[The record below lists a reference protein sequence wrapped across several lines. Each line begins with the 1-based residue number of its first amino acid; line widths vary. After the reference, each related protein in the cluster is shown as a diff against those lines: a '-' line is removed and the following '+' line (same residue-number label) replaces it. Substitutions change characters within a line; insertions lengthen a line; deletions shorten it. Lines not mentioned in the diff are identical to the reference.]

1 MRAEAAGEEPVAV
14 GDLHDVVLRDSVH
27 RHAARDAVRPD
38 RDVLGR
44 LGYADGLSGRARRAV
59 EAVDLRHGRRSEPKR
74 VLVAQVRLLHER
86 ELREV
91 RERHE
96 VARLDALF
104 VAAAAEERDVLVF
117 VGDEVLQFRELQLA
131 QLVYGHEVGL

>member
-1 MRAEAAGEEPVAV
+1 MPYIAMQRATPSVQIATSSAVCGMHMGLPVVPDEQWKRFISDMGAAVSP
-14 GDLHDVVLRDSVH
+14 S
-27 RHAARDAVRPD
+27 
-38 RDVLGR
+38 
-44 LGYADGLSGRARRAV
+44 GYSS
-59 EAVDLRHGRRSEPKR
+59 RRS
-74 VLVAQVRLLHER
+74 VAQVRLLHER

-96 VARLDALF
+96 VARLHSLF
-104 VAAAAEERDVLVF
+104 VAAAAEERDMLVL